1 MEKRKRVCVR
11 DVMNP
16 NFDIVDRMA
25 TVREVLVNMKHV
37 ENKSLIVKKRDEND
51 EIGIVLFS
59 DIARNVLGKNHASD
73 RINVYEIMQ
82 KPAISV
88 HPNMDIRY
96 CARLLDRFDLTRV
109 PVVDNDTVVGMVS
122 FTDLVIRGLAEHE
135 GLKLAPSAERF
146 R

>member
-1 MEKRKRVCVR
+1 MEERKRISVR

-16 NFDIVDRMA
+16 NFDVVDRMA
-25 TVREVLVNMKHV
+25 TVREALVNMKHV

-51 EIGIVLFS
+51 EFGIVLFS
-59 DIARNVLGKNHASD
+59 DIARELLGKDHASD

-82 KPAISV
+82 KPAFSV

-96 CARLLDRFDLTRV
+96 CARLLDRFDLSRV
-109 PVVDNDTVVGMVS
+109 PVVENDNVVGIMS
-122 FTDLVIRGLAEHE
+122 FTDLVVRGLAEHE
-135 GLKLAPSAERF
+135 GLTLAPSAERV